1 MTAPEHRR
9 VINQQGVL
17 VPEHDRIFGEM
28 LRRLLLKVVAMIE
41 DRYGLNRVNQNRRSG
56 TLR

>member
-1 MTAPEHRR
+1 MAVQDHRR
-9 VINQQGVL
+9 VVNQQGVII
-17 VPEHDRIFGEM
+17 PERDRMFGEA

-41 DRYGLNRVNQNRRSG
+41 DRYGLDRVNLNRTSK